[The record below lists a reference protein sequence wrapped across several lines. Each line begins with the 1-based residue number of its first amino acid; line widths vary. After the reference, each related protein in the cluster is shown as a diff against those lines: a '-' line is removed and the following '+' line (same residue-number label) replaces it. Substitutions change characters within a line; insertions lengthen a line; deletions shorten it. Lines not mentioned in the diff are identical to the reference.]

1 MGTLRDMQKSEEERS
16 AHPADRA
23 AAQAGYQ
30 ALADF
35 ERWAA
40 LGAGAPGLADRLG
53 AAASAAAAYR
63 RLERGA
69 GPEAPDD
76 RLDGAEGRVPP
87 EGWWEELAR
96 AYHWQRLTADAY
108 GVALDPAP
116 QQWAAERL
124 ERVAGQDRAVADRLA
139 LVERRLAG
147 EALVLRHALGTL

>member
-23 AAQAGYQ
+23 AEYAGYQ

-40 LGAGAPGLADRLG
+40 LGAAAPGLAERLG
-53 AAASAAAAYR
+53 AAACAAAAYR
-63 RLERGA
+63 RLEQGA
-69 GPEAPDD
+69 PPEAPDP
-76 RLDGAEGRVPP
+76 RLDEAERRVRPV
-87 EGWWEELAR
+87 GWWEELAR
-96 AYHWQRLTADAY
+96 AYHWQQLTAAAY
-108 GVALDPAP
+108 GVALDPEP
-116 QQWAAERL
+116 RQWAAEQL
-124 ERVAGQDRAVADRLA
+124 EQAATDGTVADRLA